1 MFRLISEIFSQTKPI
16 KLYSAGDKINLLIE
30 LDTFDK
36 GGLQKVVLDSALR
49 FNPDLFNVTIVSV
62 NGAGYLAGV
71 AEKNGIKVYALP
83 KLNKKQTYEN
93 ILKDE
98 NINLSNSHFSHF
110 GYPILKKYGIPNVTF
125 IHNVYAF
132 LRGKALDQLKE
143 DDIYVDQY
151 ISVSNKA
158 TRYAVEKLGVNATKV
173 MTIPNG
179 LILEEHF
186 EKEKNSVPMTRAE
199 LGLSESDYVFLNPA
213 SYNLHK
219 GHYVMIDA
227 MKQILKVRNDIKI
240 LCIGNV
246 VYEPHFNELVAYLKN
261 SGLDKY
267 ILLPG
272 YFPNVESIYPIVD
285 AFLMPSFIEGWS
297 IAMNEAMF
305 YKKPLIMT
313 DTGGA
318 SDVIENNDIGI
329 LIENEYGDITN
340 LYSEYLDDMAYIQ
353 KDFKIAG
360 KLADAMIEFANNK
373 AYWKNA
379 GEKGRDKIISQ
390 YNFDDVVKKYEDTYI
405 KLLGLNAKQ

>member
-1 MFRLISEIFSQTKPI
+1 
-16 KLYSAGDKINLLIE
+16 
-30 LDTFDK
+30 
-36 GGLQKVVLDSALR
+36 
-49 FNPDLFNVTIVSV
+49 
-62 NGAGYLAGV
+62 
-71 AEKNGIKVYALP
+71 
-83 KLNKKQTYEN
+83 
-93 ILKDE
+93 
-98 NINLSNSHFSHF
+98 
-110 GYPILKKYGIPNVTF
+110 
-125 IHNVYAF
+125 
-132 LRGKALDQLKE
+132 
-143 DDIYVDQY
+143 
-151 ISVSNKA
+151 
-158 TRYAVEKLGVNATKV
+158 